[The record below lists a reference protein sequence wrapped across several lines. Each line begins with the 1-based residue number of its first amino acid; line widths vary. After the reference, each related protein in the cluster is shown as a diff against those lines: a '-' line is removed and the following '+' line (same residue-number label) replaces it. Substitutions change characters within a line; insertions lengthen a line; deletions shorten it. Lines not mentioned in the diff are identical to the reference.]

1 MASKREKIENH
12 LSQIQAGHN
21 KKMEALGNRRQ
32 NLLQTVQSM
41 QDELLRVTAEKTSD
55 YKTVVANI
63 NTILKAYEKGYRSVS
78 KILKIPSFFLKITY

>member
-1 MASKREKIENH
+1 
-12 LSQIQAGHN
+12 
-21 KKMEALGNRRQ
+21 MEALGNRRQ

-63 NTILKAYEKGYRSVS
+63 NTILKAYEKGYQ
-78 KILKIPSFFLKITY
+78 KCL